1 MIPIK
6 IQGKPYRI
14 KSISELTTKEF
25 LDLATIS
32 ELDTVKY
39 IAWQTGVSIDSA
51 FFAVTS
57 KTVERAIGQIPNVQ
71 TLPRPK
77 WPDYSK
83 TIQTVGQR
91 HQVEVSGLKGYAL
104 LVFILA
110 VSQAQSNNI
119 DEVNALRDS
128 YLVKPFTEIL
138 PAGFFFYMNSQPG
151 SNFVQRSLKKLKE
164 LHGIRRSKKVQG

>member
-6 IQGKPYRI
+6 IQGKPYKI

-25 LDLATIS
+25 LELATIS

-39 IAWQTGVSIDSA
+39 IAWQTGVDMKDA

-57 KTVERAIGQIPNVQ
+57 KTVELAIGQIPNIAN
-71 TLPRPK
+71 LARPT
-77 WPDYSK
+77 WPDYTK

-91 HQVEVSGLKGYAL
+91 HQVEASGLKGYAL

-110 VSQAQSNNI
+110 VSQARSNNI
-119 DEVNALRDS
+119 DDVNALRDS
-128 YLVKPFTEIL
+128 YLEKPFTEVL
-138 PAGFFFYMNSQPG
+138 PAGFFFYKISRGG
-151 SNFVQRSLKKLKE
+151 SNFVQRNLKRLKGLARTKRLKKM
-164 LHGIRRSKKVQG
+164 QA